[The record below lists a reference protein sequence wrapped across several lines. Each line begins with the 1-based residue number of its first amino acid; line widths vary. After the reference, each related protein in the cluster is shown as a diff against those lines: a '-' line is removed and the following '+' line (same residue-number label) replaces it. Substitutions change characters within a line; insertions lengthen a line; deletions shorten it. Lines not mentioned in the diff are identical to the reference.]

1 MTNEIIQRI
10 IPDAIIA
17 ANGINI
23 LCDNLYTDNEDLQ
36 GLAAIAVSILS
47 NVNEGR
53 RKLLYKLIDWLNK
66 INIKIIFNNF

>member
-1 MTNEIIQRI
+1 
-10 IPDAIIA
+10 
-17 ANGINI
+17 
-23 LCDNLYTDNEDLQ
+23 
-36 GLAAIAVSILS
+36 LAAIAVSILS